1 MISPKAYKTWM
12 CQIQEKANSHGVK
25 TVRRGNSML
34 RYGLSI
40 SEDSVLDNDGDDE
53 DNNDSIIKVTV
64 LPTRKR
70 DEESSRV

>member
-1 MISPKAYKTWM
+1 
-12 CQIQEKANSHGVK
+12 
-25 TVRRGNSML
+25 ML
-34 RYGLSI
+34 RYGLAI

-64 LPTRKR
+64 LTARKR